1 MPDNSQALSDNQKLA
16 ADIREAMVILAKV
29 IRKFG
34 DAPWPLMERFQ
45 RELKALE
52 DREALLE
59 SLLDEAPDSGSKR
72 SDLLDFGSAH
82 HLRDARFSASLS
94 ADILANHHRHIEAA
108 CSCGPSMYNAIHS
121 PIQPPACA
129 SQRRVGSY
137 ICDAFCS
144 A

>member
-1 MPDNSQALSDNQKLA
+1 MPDTPQTLSDNQKLA

-59 SLLDEAPDSGSKR
+59 SLLDEAPQSGSKG
-72 SDLLDFGSAH
+72 SDLLDFG
-82 HLRDARFSASLS
+82 
-94 ADILANHHRHIEAA
+94 
-108 CSCGPSMYNAIHS
+108 
-121 PIQPPACA
+121 
-129 SQRRVGSY
+129 
-137 ICDAFCS
+137 
-144 A
+144 

>member
-52 DREALLE
+52 DREALLVD
-59 SLLDEAPDSGSKR
+59 LLGETPAGTSKR
-72 SDLLDFGSAH
+72 PDLPDFG
-82 HLRDARFSASLS
+82 
-94 ADILANHHRHIEAA
+94 
-108 CSCGPSMYNAIHS
+108 
-121 PIQPPACA
+121 
-129 SQRRVGSY
+129 
-137 ICDAFCS
+137 
-144 A
+144 

>member
-1 MPDNSQALSDNQKLA
+1 MPDSSQTLSDNQKLA

-59 SLLDEAPDSGSKR
+59 TLLNEGSE
-72 SDLLDFGSAH
+72 S
-82 HLRDARFSASLS
+82 
-94 ADILANHHRHIEAA
+94 
-108 CSCGPSMYNAIHS
+108 S
-121 PIQPPACA
+121 PNP
-129 SQRRVGSY
+129 
-137 ICDAFCS
+137 
-144 A
+144 